1 MPLNAPKLDDR
12 TFQDIVDEAKKR
24 IPLYA
29 PGWTDLNISDP
40 GIALIELFAWM
51 TEMMLYRMNQVPEL
65 HYVKFMELMGITL
78 REPVPAHVPL
88 TFWSYEPI
96 ASAVTIPSGTEVT
109 SAEVEGELPIIFSTT
124 EELVLQPPQLTA
136 LFSAKAANKN
146 KQESQTFVTHSLSD
160 LKTGSDAVEIFTAVP
175 QPNDAIYFG
184 FTNNLTHHTLSFT
197 MDFEAVGL
205 GVDPTRPPY
214 VWEAWHEAG
223 WQACNVEN
231 DTTWAMSTA
240 GQIQVHVPQLT
251 QHALNNQTLYWVR
264 VRIPETLPKDGRA
277 YRHSPSLKQL
287 TVATLGGTTSASHA
301 RYIRNELLGQSDG
314 MAGQQFQLQHIP
326 VIPRQG
332 ELETLLVQTEGEKS
346 EVWTEVPNFS
356 DSGPNDKHFTLDGVT
371 GELRLGPALRQLD
384 GSMRLYGEIPP
395 RGATLIFQQY
405 RAGGNQEG
413 NVQAGVLNTL
423 RKSLTG
429 IERVINR
436 QAAVDGTA
444 AETLEA
450 AKMRVPRLLRTR
462 HRAVTAEDFEYLA
475 QEAQPRVG
483 RAKCL
488 PIVTEAGT
496 PTGQVN
502 LLIVPNLPL
511 PERANPTPTQLTLA
525 DTDLAQIK
533 EYVGARSLLTTRL
546 TVGTPEYCWASVQ
559 VAVQLV
565 AGQDFQ
571 RVELAILQRLFRFL
585 NPLSGG
591 FSGTG
596 WPFGRDLVAADV
608 YQCLAHLPGVAY
620 LRQIRLF
627 ASDGVEL
634 TDAEPVAF
642 ISVPEHGLIVSG
654 QHRVSQFEA

>member
-29 PGWTDLNISDP
+29 PEWSDHNISDP

-78 REPVPAHVPL
+78 REPVPARVPL
-88 TFWSYEPI
+88 TFWRYEPI
-96 ASAVTIPSGTEVT
+96 DKAVTIPSGTEVT
-109 SAEVEGELPIIFSTT
+109 SAEVEGEFPIIFSTS
-124 EELVLQPPQLTA
+124 EELVLHPPQLAT
-136 LFSAKAANKN
+136 LFSAKDAN
-146 KQESQTFVTHSLSD
+146 KQEGEMFVTHNLRD
-160 LKTGSDAVEIFTAVP
+160 LATGSEAVEIFTAVP
-175 QPNDAIYFG
+175 QPNDALYFG
-184 FTNNLTHHTLSFT
+184 FTNNLTHHTLGFT
-197 MDFEAVGL
+197 MDFEAIGL

-223 WQACNVEN
+223 WQLCDVEN
-231 DTTWAMSTA
+231 DTTRAMNAA
-240 GQIQVHVPQLT
+240 GQIEVHLPQLT
-251 QHALNNQTLYWVR
+251 QHTLNNQTLYWVR
-264 VRIPETLPKDGRA
+264 VRIPEALPNDGRA

-287 TVATLGGTTSASHA
+287 NVATLGGTTSASHA
-301 RYIRNELLGQSDG
+301 RYIRNELVGQSDG

-332 ELETLLVQTEGEKS
+332 ELETLLLQTDAKTTEI
-346 EVWTEVPNFS
+346 WTEVPNFS

-395 RGATLIFQQY
+395 RGAALIFQQY
-405 RAGGNQEG
+405 RAGGNQVG
-413 NVQAGVLNTL
+413 NVQAGVLNRL
-423 RKSLTG
+423 RKTLPG

-475 QEAQPRVG
+475 QEAQQRVE

-488 PIVTEAGT
+488 PIVTADGA
-496 PTGQVN
+496 PTGQVK
-502 LLIVPNLPL
+502 LLIVPTIPSS
-511 PERANPTPTQLTLA
+511 ERANPTPAQLTLA

-546 TVGTPEYCWASVQ
+546 TVGTPDYCWASVQ
-559 VAVQLV
+559 VAVQLA

-571 RVELAILQRLFRFL
+571 RVGLAALQRLYHFL

-620 LRQIRLF
+620 LRQVRLF
-627 ASDGVEL
+627 ASDGVEFAN
-634 TDAEPVAF
+634 AEPVEF